1 MNDRFISPV
10 TIAKRMCV
18 LNGDTSFSHLARV
31 LVAVGQATTD
41 VYQEA
46 IPQIRSEFVQIQ
58 ANLTAPIPN
67 GGARV
72 LKVGI
77 LNNHGQIIHLYED
90 NRLRRSKKN
99 WLDQRAENCEDDAAD
114 IEDSIITK
122 PIPKEYSSPWDWYH
136 GCGLQ
141 TSSTPG
147 MYGELYGYRFDPASI
162 GTWRANEIDGVIEFG
177 TGPFVQEGR
186 WVIVEFKDM
195 SEGRFATIPSEATA
209 AIMTRAAW
217 WLNPNQGRMQDFKRE
232 YMQYRRNMLRLDPL
246 EYLRGIGSD
255 KQAPYSVADLSS
267 SSSST
272 SSSTT
277 TTTTATPSTTLL
289 YFNDDADALANGLD
303 VGDEYLLTDISL
315 NNYSLPGGLHKT
327 VYGGP

>member
-1 MNDRFISPV
+1 MNDRFTSPV
-10 TIAKRMCV
+10 SIAKQMCV

-31 LVAVGQATTD
+31 MVAVGRATTD

-46 IPQIRSEFVQIQ
+46 IPSVKSEFVQIQ
-58 ANLTAPIPN
+58 GNLTAPIPN
-67 GGARV
+67 GGARI

-90 NRLRRSKKN
+90 NRLRRHKKN
-99 WLDQRAENCEDDAAD
+99 FLDQRAENCEDDATD
-114 IEDSIITK
+114 IENSIIDK
-122 PIPKEYSSPWDWYH
+122 PIPKEYYDPGEWYH
-136 GCGLQ
+136 GCPHNVGD
-141 TSSTPG
+141 
-147 MYGELYGYRFDPASI
+147 YGELYGYRFDPASI
-162 GTWRANEIDGVIEFG
+162 GTWRANEVDGVIEFG

-186 WVIVEFKDM
+186 WIIVEFKDM
-195 SEGRFATIPSEATA
+195 SEGRFATIPSEAVA

-232 YMQYRRNMLRLDPL
+232 YLQYRKNMLRLDPL

-255 KQAPYSVADLSS
+255 KRAPYATVSGSA
-267 SSSST
+267 SST
-272 SSSTT
+272 TSTTASSSTT
-277 TTTTATPSTTLL
+277 TTIITTATLK
-289 YFNDDADALANGLD
+289 YYNDDAAAIADGLEP
-303 VGDEYLLTDISL
+303 GDEYLLTDISL